1 MTYGWVILA
10 VLVVLGILFFSTS
23 GLTDTT
29 LFLPEECEFYISV
42 ICFDYLV
49 KQDEIQLSIV
59 NAAGRAM
66 IVKNI
71 IATSNALEGQC
82 ELALDHRGENLRG
95 LPLKDGEKFL
105 FNLNV
110 TTRSSANFEA
120 SEDTSNNWNFLSN
133 SILTASAQGE
143 PNTDPD
149 ETDPDEIFPHP
160 YYGLPEIFRELGRG
174 VYSNI
179 RKPGGRGRF
188 SGYHVGFVIG
198 DTDLYFNV
206 PARADPRLEKLRV
219 EVTSDS
225 PAYPGPSR
233 ECDPDPIN
241 ALTLS
246 TFCRDRTNTGYRYN
260 PDDPVPDGP
269 GPGTHEE
276 PYGYESLRTSDD
288 SSNHGK
294 YVVDYPIIGI
304 IDHWTTGESN
314 GFIGVA
320 RGSKTQTCDTTTPC
334 SIDFKLRIPK
344 RFLGFRHSAPLDHI
358 HDRAIFLSPIEI
370 KVIAEDGAGNEI
382 GIQTY
387 KVITIHPINDPER
400 YESSLRTADFIRL
413 YDIPNSKPTVA
424 FGVEDTSLPDHIKVI
439 RPNPNVP
446 GSTTNVNV
454 QILPPPLDG
463 NGDGSTTI
471 PLTTD
476 IQDLDNNIQTIQ
488 IDIELDGTIETIIIS
503 TDPDTHNLLGNGVV
517 LLQEGII
524 FSIDTSI
531 GTNTCYDQI
540 GNALPDQP
548 PSSEGACSQPFSI
561 TLPLGIPGDSVV
573 IKITATD
580 SDNEESEPVTP
591 ITINPI
597 YSPAFGTITVKK
609 DGADIFVV
617 EDTQTEVEPGDIL
630 TIDVEAQ
637 DFNGDL
643 ATISI
648 SSGQSGINFVPPSS
662 VDVSRQSCG
671 DISAWCAGSFTVE
684 IRDTFLGSQITLE
697 LNATDAHSTPRM
709 TTELIRIDVT
719 QSQPINNP
727 PEIVVRALKGGSD
740 IFDAH
745 GIQSLDIRPGNIIN
759 IKVEAYDTDND
770 LSTISISQRSA
781 ISQRSGINF
790 ITPSSVA
797 VDGQGCDAVS
807 NPCFVVFTV
816 EIERSFD
823 VDLGPLRLT
832 VTASDTIDDASEHVA
847 FDITPSIPPS
857 IEIKRI
863 DPDNGQEMDQFIEL
877 QSGSDTQVRLLV
889 EFTDSDGNLNMTK
902 RHVSL
907 PALNIDDGDFSF
919 TCDLPPQGQSH
930 GFYTCKAEYDF
941 PVPSD
946 FNKNQIQV
954 IATVEDTN
962 GNMAAKNALFVVGKQ
977 GCQHVDLRTK
987 RNSYDLK
994 LIYAWKNSPNINHVI
1009 TGKLVATSPD

>member
-1 MTYGWVILA
+1 MTYGWAILA
-10 VLVVLGILFFSTS
+10 VLVVLGVLFFSS

-71 IATSNALEGQC
+71 IATSDALEGQC

-133 SILTASAQGE
+133 SILAASAQGE
-143 PNTDPD
+143 SN
-149 ETDPDEIFPHP
+149 TDPDEIFPHH
-160 YYGLPEIFRELGRG
+160 YYGLPEILGELGRG

-179 RKPGGRGRF
+179 RKPEGRGMF

-233 ECDPDPIN
+233 ECETDPIN

-246 TFCRDRTNTGYRYN
+246 TFCRDRTNTGYQYN
-260 PDDPVPDGP
+260 PDNLMPDGP
-269 GPGTHEE
+269 GPGTHDE
-276 PYGYESLRTSDD
+276 PYGYESLRIPDD

-294 YVVDYPIIGI
+294 YVVDYPDGGI
-304 IDHWTTGESN
+304 VDHWTTGESN

-334 SIDFKLRIPK
+334 SIDFVLRLPN
-344 RFLGFRHSAPLDHI
+344 RFLGFRYSAQSDHI
-358 HDRAIFLSPIEI
+358 HDRAVFLSPIEI
-370 KVIAEDGAGNEI
+370 TVIAEDSAGNEI

-387 KVITIHPINDPER
+387 KVISIHPVNDPDR
-400 YESSLRTADFIRL
+400 PTSSLRRADFIRV

-424 FGVEDTSLPDHIKVI
+424 FGVDQDTSLPDHIKVI
-439 RPNPNVP
+439 RPNPNVL

-454 QILPPPLDG
+454 QILPPSLDG

-488 IDIELDGTIETIIIS
+488 IDIEIDGTTETLIIS
-503 TDPDTHNLLGNGVV
+503 TDPDTHNLPGNGVV
-517 LLQEGII
+517 LLQEGIT
-524 FSIDTSI
+524 FSIDTSS

-540 GNALPDQP
+540 DNALPDQP
-548 PSSEGACSQPFSI
+548 PISGGACSQPFSI
-561 TLPLGIPGDSVV
+561 TLPPGIPGDSVV

-580 SDNEESEPVTP
+580 SNNEESEPVTP

-597 YSPAFGTITVKK
+597 YSPAFGIITVKK
-609 DGADIFVV
+609 DGVDIFVV

-630 TIDVEAQ
+630 TINVAAQ
-637 DFNGDL
+637 DLNGDL

-648 SSGQSGINFVPPSS
+648 SSGQSGINFVPSSS
-662 VDVSRQSCG
+662 VDVSSHSCG

-684 IRDTFLGSQITLE
+684 IHDTFLGSQITLE
-697 LNATDAHSTPRM
+697 LTATDTHPTPRM
-709 TTELIRIDVT
+709 TTELIMIAVT
-719 QSQPINNP
+719 QSPRINNP
-727 PEIVVRALKGGSD
+727 PELVVRALKGRSN
-740 IFDAH
+740 IFDAYET
-745 GIQSLDIRPGNIIN
+745 QLLDIRPGNIIN
-759 IKVEAYDTDND
+759 VEVESYDTDDD
-770 LSTISISQRSA
+770 LSTLSISSRQ
-781 ISQRSGINF
+781 SGITF
-790 ITPSSVA
+790 LPSSS
-797 VDGQGCDAVS
+797 VDVYGQGCHTAS
-807 NPCFVVFTV
+807 NPCSAVFTV
-816 EIERSFD
+816 QIERSFD
-823 VDLGPLRLT
+823 VNLGPLRLT
-832 VTASDTIDDASEHVA
+832 VTASDTIDDTREDVA
-847 FDITPSIPPS
+847 FYITPPIPPS

-863 DPDNGQEMDQFIEL
+863 DSTLNAQEMGHLIEL

-889 EFTDSDGNLNMTK
+889 EFTDSDGNLDMTK
-902 RHVSL
+902 RHISL
-907 PALNIDDGDFSF
+907 PALNINDGAFSF
-919 TCDLPPQGQSH
+919 TCDPPLQGQSP

-954 IATVEDTN
+954 IATVEDAN

-977 GCQHVDLRTK
+977 GCQHVDLGTK